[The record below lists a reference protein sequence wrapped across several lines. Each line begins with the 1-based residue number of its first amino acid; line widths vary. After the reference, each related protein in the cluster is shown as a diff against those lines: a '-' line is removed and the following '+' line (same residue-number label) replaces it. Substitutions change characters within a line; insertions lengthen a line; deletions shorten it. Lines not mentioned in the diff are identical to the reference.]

1 MNIID
6 RLPLKNKEEL
16 KRELSSPLVQWAG
29 LAILLI
35 VVFMFLVLPYMQWRG
50 QFIDTIKVDSAQ
62 LIKLE
67 SLNAKRDSVNTIR
80 EKVDAI
86 HQKAQSHLLQAR
98 TYNGAISEQLS
109 TLEGIFNPLNITFE
123 SRRFGDGAYESWLGE
138 RIHTEWGFVGSS
150 QSLMDFLYR
159 IADADIII
167 IPDEIEM
174 IPYQVRGEAKY
185 KLSGKFISYRKLALD
200 QIKQQERLR

>member
-35 VVFMFLVLPYMQWRG
+35 VVFMFLVLPYVQWRG

-123 SRRFGDGAYESWLGE
+123 SRRFGDGAYKSWLGE
-138 RIHTEWGFVGSS
+138 RIHTEWAFVGSS
-150 QSLMDFLYR
+150 QSLLDFLYR
-159 IADADIII
+159 IADEDIII

-185 KLSGKFISYRKLALD
+185 KLSGKFISYRKLAID

>member
-6 RLPLKNKEEL
+6 RLPLNNKEEL

-35 VVFMFLVLPYMQWRG
+35 VVIMFLVLPYMQWRD
-50 QFIDTIKVDSAQ
+50 QFIDTITVDSAQ

-67 SLNAKRDSVNTIR
+67 SLNAKRESVNTIR

-98 TYNGAISEQLS
+98 TYNGAISEQL
-109 TLEGIFNPLNITFE
+109 TALESIFNPLNITFE
-123 SRRFGDGAYESWLGE
+123 TRRFGDGAYKSWLGE
-138 RIHTEWGFVGSS
+138 RIHTEWTFVGSS

-159 IADADIII
+159 IADEDIII
-167 IPDEIEM
+167 IPDDIEM
-174 IPYQVRGEAKY
+174 VPYQVRGEAKY
-185 KLSGKFISYRKLALD
+185 KLSGKFISYRKLAVD
-200 QIKQQERLR
+200 QIKQQERLK